1 MIVCVCVCVC
11 VCVEDEVGGW
21 GGGEGGNFSIVEK
34 WPFIRVGPTGLTESF
49 YDGDSDC
56 SN

>member
-1 MIVCVCVCVC
+1 MCVCVCV
-11 VCVEDEVGGW
+11 
-21 GGGEGGNFSIVEK
+21 GGGGGGVMFSIVDK
-34 WPFIRVGPTGLTESF
+34 LLFTRVGPTGLTESF

>member
-1 MIVCVCVCVC
+1 MCVCVGVCVCV
-11 VCVEDEVGGW
+11 W
-21 GGGEGGNFSIVEK
+21 GGVMFSIVDK
-34 WPFIRVGPTGLTESF
+34 LLFTRVGPTGLTESF